1 MEKSCFVAGKHDLY
15 ASERTFPASFP
26 LSMPFKLGSSPPL
39 PQGAEH
45 KFPLPPP
52 PPPSPW
58 QDRYSPSSS
67 SLHPTPP
74 NAIAKNFL
82 ESNPP
87 LLPSEVI
94 HPSSFSSFRS
104 RRQPGPGSIAPSAPE
119 RARTN
124 QRPDPRRD
132 RPIGAGQDV
141 RRSLFPLL
149 PLPPTEPGP
158 FSFSVEA
165 AAAVW

>member
-1 MEKSCFVAGKHDLY
+1 
-15 ASERTFPASFP
+15 
-26 LSMPFKLGSSPPL
+26 MPFKLGSSPLL

-45 KFPLPPP
+45 EFPLLLLLLPPGRIDIP
-52 PPPSPW
+52 PAPPPS
-58 QDRYSPSSS
+58 
-67 SLHPTPP
+67 TPP
-74 NAIAKNFL
+74 LFYPHQTPLPRTFWRAT
-82 ESNPP
+82 PP

-94 HPSSFSSFRS
+94 HPSSSSSFRS